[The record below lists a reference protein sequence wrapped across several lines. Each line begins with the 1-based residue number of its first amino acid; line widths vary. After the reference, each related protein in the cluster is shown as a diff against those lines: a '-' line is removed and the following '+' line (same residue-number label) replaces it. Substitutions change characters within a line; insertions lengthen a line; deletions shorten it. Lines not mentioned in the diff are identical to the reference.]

1 MIKNS
6 QLFFFLYFSWL
17 LVSCGGVVGNI
28 GKYSFPDISSDS
40 LKHAM
45 NKVYREY
52 PELIKTDTTLYG
64 KNNGMDFYY
73 IYHSNGYKYVFLC
86 NVIAYQSPNDK
97 EVELSLT
104 AATKWG
110 EIMKLSTKMRTKE
123 KREYEQL
130 FEKNILPKIKAALK

>member
-73 IYHSNGYKYVFLC
+73 IYHSNGYKYVFFVQCDSLS
-86 NVIAYQSPNDK
+86 IA
-97 EVELSLT
+97 
-104 AATKWG
+104 
-110 EIMKLSTKMRTKE
+110 
-123 KREYEQL
+123 
-130 FEKNILPKIKAALK
+130 